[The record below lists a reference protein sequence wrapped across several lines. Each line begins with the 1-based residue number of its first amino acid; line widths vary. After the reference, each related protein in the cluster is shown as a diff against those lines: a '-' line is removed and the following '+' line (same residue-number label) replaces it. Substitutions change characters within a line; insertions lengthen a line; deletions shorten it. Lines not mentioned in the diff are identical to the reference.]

1 MDRSATAALL
11 EAPNFRGLWIAGGL
25 ANAMLWLEV
34 LAAGL
39 FTLNATGSGLDVAL
53 VSAARSLPLLLTGA
67 FIGVLSDAINRKR
80 IVAAGLV
87 VTAIS
92 SAVVG
97 VIGMCGALL
106 PWHLGLAALVSGTV
120 YATEMPARRRMIAE
134 CAGDDARPR
143 AVAVDSMTNYATR
156 CAGPLAGGLAY
167 RHLGL
172 PGAFLISA
180 VCSTIA
186 LLLVLRI
193 PYSQASATP
202 IRLRQSL
209 TDLRDAIV
217 FARAS
222 KTLVILLIVTVLTN
236 LFGYSYGALLTPLG
250 LQVLKISSVMVG
262 ILAAAEPAGSL
273 VCGLLVAAKTPRG
286 PPVFWLAAGATGLF
300 LTLAAVSIVGH
311 LENPL
316 ILVLALLFVGGFAS
330 ALYNIFQTTIVIAAT
345 PEPLRSRMMGLV
357 TVCIGTWP
365 LGTVIAG
372 VLSVPLGPLGAI
384 GALGVCG
391 LTGIAVVAL
400 QCHTARQ
407 RKGAR

>member
-193 PYSQASATP
+193 PYSQASGTP

-209 TDLRDAIV
+209 TD
-217 FARAS
+217 FAM
-222 KTLVILLIVTVLTN
+222 LL
-236 LFGYSYGALLTPLG
+236 
-250 LQVLKISSVMVG
+250 SS
-262 ILAAAEPAGSL
+262 
-273 VCGLLVAAKTPRG
+273 
-286 PPVFWLAAGATGLF
+286 PV
-300 LTLAAVSIVGH
+300 
-311 LENPL
+311 
-316 ILVLALLFVGGFAS
+316 
-330 ALYNIFQTTIVIAAT
+330 
-345 PEPLRSRMMGLV
+345 
-357 TVCIGTWP
+357 
-365 LGTVIAG
+365 
-372 VLSVPLGPLGAI
+372 
-384 GALGVCG
+384 
-391 LTGIAVVAL
+391 
-400 QCHTARQ
+400 
-407 RKGAR
+407 GARRLSYC